1 MMKDYITWK
10 GINSHTVGITIT
22 ELPEIILPEERVT
35 FTDIP
40 GLSGSLAQTEGT
52 DVYKDITLA
61 VKCYC
66 SDPTPAA
73 VSAIAAYFRGSGR
86 LELPN
91 RPDGY
96 YEARV
101 VNQIQFTKILRGNT
115 PRSFTVN
122 FRCKPFLRLYSGENE
137 QEVTNGS
144 FLLNPTG
151 VQAKPLITI
160 TGSGDITLLVGTRII
175 QLNSIE
181 DGIVLDSELQE
192 AYYGNELKNTQM
204 TGEFPVLGAGNTA
217 ISWTGGNVNSVTV
230 FPRWVAL

>member
-1 MMKDYITWK
+1 MRDYITWK
-10 GINSHTVGITIT
+10 GINSHTVGITVT

-40 GLSGSLAQTEGT
+40 GLSGSLSQTEGM

-66 SDPTPAA
+66 PFPTPQA
-73 VSAIAAYFRGSGR
+73 VLTIAGYFRGSGR

-101 VNQIQFTKILRGNT
+101 VNQIQFAKILRGNA
-115 PRSFTVN
+115 PRSFNVN
-122 FRCKPFLRLYSGENE
+122 FRCKPFLRLYSGETE
-137 QEVTNGS
+137 QEVTSGS

-151 VQAKPLITI
+151 VQAKPLISI

-175 QLNSIE
+175 QLSGIE

-204 TGEFPVLGAGNTA
+204 TGEFPVLGPGNTA
-217 ISWTGGNVNSVTV
+217 ISWTGGNVTKVKVT
-230 FPRWVAL
+230 PRWVSQ

>member
-1 MMKDYITWK
+1 MKDYMTWK
-10 GINSHTVGITIT
+10 GINSRTIGITVT
-22 ELPEIILPEERVT
+22 ELPEIVLPEERVT
-35 FTDIP
+35 FTDVP
-40 GLSGSLAQTEGT
+40 GLSGSLTQTEGV

-61 VKCYC
+61 VKCYVQ
-66 SDPTPAA
+66 SPTPQS
-73 VSAIAAYFRGSGR
+73 VQTIAGYFRGSGR

-101 VNQIQFTKILRGNT
+101 INQIPFSKILRGNT
-115 PRSFTVN
+115 PRTFTVN
-122 FRCKPFLRLYSGENE
+122 FRCKPFLRLYSGEEE
-137 QEVTNGS
+137 QDITSGS

-151 VQAKPLITI
+151 IQAKPLITI

-175 QLNSIE
+175 QLNGIE

-192 AYYGNELKNTQM
+192 AYYGSTLMNTKM

-217 ISWTGGNVNSVTV
+217 ISWTGGSVTSVTV
-230 FPRWVAL
+230 KPRWVAL

>member
-1 MMKDYITWK
+1 MRDYITWK
-10 GINSHTVGITIT
+10 GINSRTVGITVT

-40 GLSGSLAQTEGT
+40 GLSGSLTQTEGT

-61 VKCYC
+61 VKCYL
-66 SDPTPAA
+66 SSPTPQA
-73 VSAIAAYFRGSGR
+73 VQAIAGFFRGSGR
-86 LELPN
+86 LELPS

-101 VNQIQFTKILRGNT
+101 VNQIQFAKILRGNT
-115 PRSFTVN
+115 PRTFTVN
-122 FRCKPFLRLYSGENE
+122 FRCKPLLRLYSGETE
-137 QEVTNGS
+137 QEVTSGS

-151 VQAKPLITI
+151 VQANPLITV

-175 QLNSIE
+175 QLTGIE
-181 DGIVLDSELQE
+181 NGITLDSELQE

-217 ISWTGGNVNSVTV
+217 VSWTGGSVTSV
-230 FPRWVAL
+230 SVTPRWVSL